1 MFYFYLESIEMS
13 VNVCCRKKII
23 WKNKKVK
30 GWESLEN
37 KKRLREKFQTK
48 KEDKEENQNEK
59 ERNIVEKNVVC

>member
-13 VNVCCRKKII
+13 VNVCSRKKII